1 MRLLDVKDLVWVLS
15 VIVKSPRTFVLS
27 SIYHAAAA
35 GLSLDQARA
44 QMGMWAM
51 LAAPLIMSADLR
63 TIRPEFRQILVNRN
77 LIKINQVKSTGAVWG
92 HKLYQISSTLRDN

>member
-1 MRLLDVKDLVWVLS
+1 MKALVGALNKVGAFS
-15 VIVKSPRTFVLS
+15 VIVKSSRTFVLS
-27 SIYHAAAA
+27 SLYHAAAA

-63 TIRPEFRQILVNRN
+63 TIRPEFRQILINRN
-77 LIKINQVKSTGAVWG
+77 LIKINQVKSTGAVWT
-92 HKLYQISSTLRDN
+92 QIVSNQLHSP